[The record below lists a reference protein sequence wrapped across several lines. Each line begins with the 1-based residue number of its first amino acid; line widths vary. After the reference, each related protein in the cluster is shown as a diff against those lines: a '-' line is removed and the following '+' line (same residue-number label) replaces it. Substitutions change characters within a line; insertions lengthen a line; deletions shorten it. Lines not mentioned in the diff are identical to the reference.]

1 MNALATLFCSQV
13 RAGLL
18 RLLFGLEAGELHL
31 RELQRRTGLAV
42 RTIEQDVR
50 KLLELGLVSARRSG
64 NRLYYQ
70 ANRQHPLYP
79 ELHGIVLKTAG
90 LADVLLEALGNE
102 KKIRIA
108 FVFGSLA
115 RHEETSG
122 SDVDL
127 MIIGDIGQR
136 ALASRLRGAAD
147 TLHREI
153 NPHIFSVAE
162 LQRRHESNEHFWCN
176 VLANPKLF
184 VIGNAHELEHLATK
198 RLAEASPDDA

>member
-1 MNALATLFCSQV
+1 METLASLFCSQV

-18 RLLFGLEAGELHL
+18 RLLFGLESGELHL

-50 KLLELGLVSARRSG
+50 KLLESGLVTARRSG

-90 LADVLLEALGNE
+90 LADVLLQALGNGE
-102 KKIRIA
+102 KIRIA

-115 RHEETSG
+115 RHEETSE
-122 SDVDL
+122 SDIDL
-127 MIIGDIGQR
+127 MIIGGIGQR
-136 ALASRLRGAAD
+136 ALASRLRKAAD
-147 TLHREI
+147 TLYREI

-162 LQRRHESNEHFWCN
+162 LRRRHAAKEHFWSN
-176 VLANPKLF
+176 VLVNPKLF
-184 VIGNAHELEHLATK
+184 VIGDAHALEQLATE
-198 RLAEASPDDA
+198 RLAETSSDDT